1 MKNIFKYSH
10 NNLMIF
16 SFINENKILIKSK
29 LDTIKVFKTDF
40 ILIDIEEKINNTFNS
55 INDYNLY
62 FNSFQ
67 IPEETKLL
75 LYNYSKKNILPHYE
89 EIKNILD
96 EYTKDIVIQN
106 LDININNFKKDYSLN
121 NFEITSNNIS
131 SYLKNTYFNIINK
144 YLKSY
149 GAIDYVYLINL
160 DKEIAKY
167 ESINDKSI
175 YNKNINL
182 KLEDLFLLLKNLS
195 DIQSI
200 KDSISIDNFEEKINK
215 YINIINAQYETTKIN
230 IKNMNYEEKEN
241 QKLNKNLDIL
251 KNYTMEYYIKA
262 NSSYYKIKQSIEN
275 SMNQLKELIEKCESI
290 TYEEIN
296 NKYTQIKNNYNSIS
310 YVKKITKEKTI
321 ELDKYIETI

>member
-106 LDININNFKKDYSLN
+106 LDININNLKKDYSLN
-121 NFEITSNNIS
+121 NFEIT
-131 SYLKNTYFNIINK
+131 
-144 YLKSY
+144 
-149 GAIDYVYLINL
+149 
-160 DKEIAKY
+160 
-167 ESINDKSI
+167 
-175 YNKNINL
+175 
-182 KLEDLFLLLKNLS
+182 
-195 DIQSI
+195 
-200 KDSISIDNFEEKINK
+200 
-215 YINIINAQYETTKIN
+215 
-230 IKNMNYEEKEN
+230 
-241 QKLNKNLDIL
+241 
-251 KNYTMEYYIKA
+251 
-262 NSSYYKIKQSIEN
+262 
-275 SMNQLKELIEKCESI
+275 
-290 TYEEIN
+290 
-296 NKYTQIKNNYNSIS
+296 
-310 YVKKITKEKTI
+310 
-321 ELDKYIETI
+321 